1 MTPSPDDKQLKR
13 KKDEISEFQ
22 EELLKNS
29 KILEDNFNSI
39 NIKSETEKT
48 GKRVGLQDNWGS
60 FVDNTQN
67 IISKWESDLREL
79 NQKII
84 KKRKE
89 KKRRL
94 ILGERINNNLID
106 TFFSNQKKEF
116 NKKLK
121 ELESEISN
129 EKPLTPREI
138 RQYRRLKR
146 WKKRQ
151 DIKDQRR
158 EMLERLRL
166 EKLELSEEL
175 QDENIGLK
183 ERRKKLQG
191 DYFKEQRELRKNIAQ
206 KKRKQRAIIK
216 QKRLQTFKE
225 ITAEKQQ
232 IRKDNW
238 NKFIRLQQRKTQRFI
253 KFQNRLWWKGYL
265 NFLLEVILIVGLLLF
280 VLWIFQLIGVNLIGM
295 AQNLFSS
302 G

>member
-22 EELLKNS
+22 EELLKDS
-29 KILEDNFNSI
+29 KILEDNFDSI
-39 NIKSETEKT
+39 NEESKKKKNVKEM
-48 GKRVGLQDNWGS
+48 GLQNNWGS

-79 NQKII
+79 NQKIL

-94 ILGERINNNLID
+94 ILGERINNNLIN
-106 TFFSNQKKEF
+106 TFFSNQRKEF

-121 ELESEISN
+121 ELESEISD

-138 RQYRRLKR
+138 RQYRRLRR

-151 DIKDQRR
+151 EIKDQRR
-158 EMLERLRL
+158 EMIEKHRL
-166 EKLELSEEL
+166 EKLELSEEI
-175 QDENIGLK
+175 QDENLGLK
-183 ERRKKLQG
+183 EKRKKLQE
-191 DYFKEQRELRKNIAQ
+191 DYFREQRKLRKNIAQ
-206 KKRKQRAIIK
+206 KRRKQKAIIN

-232 IRKDNW
+232 IRKENW
-238 NKFIRLQQRKTQRFI
+238 DKFIRLQQRKTQRFI